1 MDIKVNYFVKLNEKG
16 VDCYNRNK
24 NCKKIPIGEIIKV
37 IDFYG
42 WDNQRAIWK
51 VRDSKNNIDHY
62 WVECLIVVN

>member
-1 MDIKVNYFVKLNEKG
+1 MKKVLIVIIEIKIA
-16 VDCYNRNK
+16 
-24 NCKKIPIGEIIKV
+24 KKIPIGEIIKV

-62 WVECLIVVN
+62 FEDCLIVVN